1 MRLVLLGA
9 LALLALSL
17 GACGATVAREGGPA
31 PHAGDAGDAGD
42 APQAPDALHAGD
54 AGDAGDA
61 SRVLRLVV
69 LGREVSPDVRAI
81 IPRGSPARP
90 GWYPFDAEG
99 ASPDAPALQL
109 PVVTVEDAR
118 AGDGIGSD
126 GGDGGRVDVYAPE
139 GAGSRRWVRVSL
151 E

>member
-1 MRLVLLGA
+1 MRLVRLGA

-17 GACGATVAREGGPA
+17 GACGATVTRERGETP
-31 PHAGDAGDAGD
+31 DAGDAGE
-42 APQAPDALHAGD
+42 APKAPDAPREGD
-54 AGDAGDA
+54 APDAGDA

-118 AGDGIGSD
+118 AGEGIGSD
-126 GGDGGRVDVYAPE
+126 GGDGGDGIAVIWQF
-139 GAGSRRWVRVSL
+139 G
-151 E
+151 